1 MGWYYINP
9 ISHHSSP
16 CLCKLYIA
24 IHMSNICMQEV
35 KLQYQTSPC
44 CYTSCKYPII
54 LWSSVIYLTLHKYM
68 DKDEYFITQIH
79 PYVHIYIW
87 FSQCGYTFSVNN
99 TEHMYG
105 RVCQPFYYLSQTY
118 LSCI

>member
-1 MGWYYINP
+1 MGWYYTNP

-35 KLQYQTSPC
+35 KLQYQSSPC
-44 CYTSCKYPII
+44 CYTFCKYLII

-68 DKDEYFITQIH
+68 NKDEYFITQIY

-87 FSQCGYTFSVNN
+87 FSQCGCTFSVNN
-99 TEHMYG
+99 TERMYG
-105 RVCQPFYYLSQTY
+105 RVCQPLYYLSQTY
-118 LSCI
+118 ISCI